1 MITRLGY
8 AILALLARQ
17 PGTGYELSARAR
29 RPLGYFWFAR
39 HSQVYPEL
47 QRLLAAGAVRFD
59 TAPGPGPREKKV
71 YSLTEAGL
79 RTLRDWVTQAP
90 QPVHARDDLLLKA
103 YAVWTADPAAAQRLF
118 AGQAAGH
125 RERLRQY
132 ERDWRQIEIR
142 HNGGA
147 PPVTHPEFGSYAT
160 LKCGIDHERQRIAWL
175 QWLGQQLTAH
185 QAGPT
190 ATREP
195 GPADAAEVQAS
206 AGGDV
211 DRPQPARADGDVAG

>member
-29 RPLGYFWFAR
+29 RPLGHFWFAR

-47 QRLLAAGAVRFD
+47 QRLLAAGVVRFD

-79 RTLRDWVTQAP
+79 GILRDWVTQAP

-103 YAVWTADPAAAQRLF
+103 YAV
-118 AGQAAGH
+118 
-125 RERLRQY
+125 
-132 ERDWRQIEIR
+132 
-142 HNGGA
+142 
-147 PPVTHPEFGSYAT
+147 
-160 LKCGIDHERQRIAWL
+160 
-175 QWLGQQLTAH
+175 
-185 QAGPT
+185 
-190 ATREP
+190 
-195 GPADAAEVQAS
+195 
-206 AGGDV
+206 
-211 DRPQPARADGDVAG
+211 

>member
-47 QRLLAAGAVRFD
+47 QRLLAAGLVRFD
-59 TAPGPGPREKKV
+59 AAPGPGPRGKKV
-71 YSLTEAGL
+71 YSLTEAGV
-79 RTLRDWVTQAP
+79 RVLRDWVTQAP
-90 QPVHARDDLLLKA
+90 SSVHARDDLLLKA
-103 YAVWTADPAAAQRLF
+103 YAVWTADPAAAQHLF
-118 AGQAAGH
+118 AGQAARH
-125 RERLRQY
+125 HERLREY
-132 ERDWRQIEIR
+132 EQDWRQIESR

-175 QWLGQQLTAH
+175 QWLVQQLAAH
-185 QAGPT
+185 QAGP
-190 ATREP
+190 RGDP
-195 GPADAAEVQAS
+195 R
-206 AGGDV
+206 AGD
-211 DRPQPARADGDVAG
+211 